1 MRAVFPLRRLA
12 SAGLL
17 FDFAGYYPA
26 AVHARIQQRR
36 EQRANSFLVCSCA
49 LVLSIKLAKH
59 VGPRRITD
67 GWMS

>member
-36 EQRANSFLVCSCA
+36 EQRAK
-49 LVLSIKLAKH
+49 SIDEAMRSD
-59 VGPRRITD
+59 VAAIAGDMRRAMD
-67 GWMS
+67 KWRLG